1 MVGNLP
7 PVFFHERL
15 VKRMCFMMFSVR
27 VWGDQELAE
36 KNRLEDFAARVA
48 GDPLLGRCCS
58 HFLHVAKGVAL
69 IRIDVAP

>member
-1 MVGNLP
+1 
-7 PVFFHERL
+7 
-15 VKRMCFMMFSVR
+15 MFSVR

-58 HFLHVAKGVAL
+58 HFLHVANGGAL